1 MKFIRNKPVRE
12 ISNDEMQDNFL
23 SLEIKNKSQILIY
36 MKSFLEPS
44 AYTSQPVID
53 RFTNQELDEINN
65 AFSDGTYTWYADEI
79 FLDRLIRCKETGRN
93 IFYEEWE
100 TFEYISGYM
109 Y

>member
-12 ISNDEMQDNFL
+12 ISNDEMEDNFL
-23 SLEIKNKSQILIY
+23 SLEIKNKSQILSY

-79 FLDRLIRCKETGRN
+79 YHFEKYNLKLNDDFIEYVLEKGR
-93 IFYEEWE
+93 
-100 TFEYISGYM
+100 
-109 Y
+109 

>member
-79 FLDRLIRCKETGRN
+79 YHFEKYNLKLNDDFI
-93 IFYEEWE
+93 
-100 TFEYISGYM
+100 EYILEKSR
-109 Y
+109 